1 MKNLFLASVLLLISH
16 VVMAHANLESSSPKN
31 NAMLMG
37 SPESIDLNFSKP
49 VRLVKL
55 LVKNQQGDTINIGFN
70 PIKKP
75 AAVFNWSLS
84 DALDEGSYRVDW
96 ITMGAD
102 GHKMKGRFGFMV
114 HALDDMSHDGMKMGT
129 DKNHMDHSNDIHK

>member
-1 MKNLFLASVLLLISH
+1 MKKLFLASVLLLISH
-16 VVMAHANLESSSPKN
+16 VVMAHAYLESSLPKN

-55 LVKNQQGDTINIGFN
+55 LVKNQQGDTIDIGFN

-75 AAVFNWSLS
+75 AVVFNWSLS
-84 DALDEGSYRVDW
+84 DALDAGTYRVDW

-102 GHKMKGRFGFMV
+102 GHKMKGDFGFMV
-114 HALDDMSHDGMKMGT
+114 HALDNMSHDGMKMGT
-129 DKNHMDHSNDIHK
+129 DKNNMDHANDMHK